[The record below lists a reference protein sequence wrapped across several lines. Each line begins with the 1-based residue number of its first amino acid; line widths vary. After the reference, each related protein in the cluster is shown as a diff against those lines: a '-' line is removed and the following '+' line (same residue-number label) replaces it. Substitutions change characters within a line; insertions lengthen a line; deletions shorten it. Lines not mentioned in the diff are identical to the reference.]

1 MGRKFEVRKAAMAK
15 TNLQKTKLY
24 SRYGKEIYM
33 AAKQG
38 GPSPDANMTLKRI
51 IEKAKSEQVPSDII
65 KRNIDKASSSV
76 GEDYHSIRYEGFGPG
91 GSTVLVDA
99 MTDNVNRTVS
109 EVRNCFTKSAGKLGV
124 TGSVEHG
131 YEHLSHVV
139 VEGKTPDEILE
150 LLLEKDVDI
159 IDIELEENA
168 TLITAKGYDLE
179 ALVEAVSADERLSI
193 TLQESGWFTLD
204 QITLDEASNQMFQ
217 KLLGMLDSVD
227 DVSDVY
233 HNVAEDK
240 A

>member
-38 GPSPDANMTLKRI
+38 GPSVEANMTLKRI
-51 IEKAKSEQVPSDII
+51 VDKAKSEQVPSDII

-76 GEDYHSIRYEGFGPG
+76 GEDYQAIRYEGFGPG

-109 EVRNCFTKSAGKLGV
+109 EVRNCFTKSGGKLGV
-124 TGSVEHG
+124 NGSVEHG

-139 VEGKTPDEILE
+139 VSGISADNLLE
-150 LLLEKDVDI
+150 YLLEKDIEI
-159 IDIELEENA
+159 IDIEEEDNGI
-168 TLITAKGYDLE
+168 LVTAKGYDLE
-179 ALVEAVSADERLSI
+179 AIVEAISENPALTIS
-193 TLQESGWFTLD
+193 LQESGWFA
-204 QITLDEASNQMFQ
+204 LDEINLDNASKGLFE
-217 KLLGMLDSVD
+217 KLMNMLEQLE
-227 DVSDVY
+227 DVSNVY
-233 HNVAEDK
+233 HNVSEDDQ
-240 A
+240 

>member
-38 GPSPDANMTLKRI
+38 GPSIEANMALKRI

-76 GEDYHSIRYEGFGPG
+76 SEDYQAIRYEGFGPG

-109 EVRNCFTKSAGKLGV
+109 EVRNCFTKSGGKLGV
-124 TGSVEHG
+124 NGSVEHG

-139 VEGKTPDEILE
+139 VTGTSPDEL
-150 LLLEKDVDI
+150 LDYLLEKDIEI
-159 IDIELEENA
+159 IDIEDADQGILV
-168 TLITAKGYDLE
+168 TAKGYDLE
-179 ALVEAVSADERLSI
+179 AIVEAISKNEALTI
-193 TLQESGWFTLD
+193 TLQESGWFA
-204 QITLDEASNQMFQ
+204 LDEVTLEADSKVLFE
-217 KLLGMLDSVD
+217 KLMTMLDTLE
-227 DVSDVY
+227 DVSNVY
-233 HNVAEDK
+233 HNVAEDSL
-240 A
+240 